1 MEEWGGEW
9 EEGAWDEPMRGMR
22 RGQLVYG
29 KKGQDY
35 RRKKEGTRV
44 QEEGTSGQEEGT
56 GGGDEGTCCPYIAVC
71 WE

>member
-1 MEEWGGEW
+1 MEELGGEW

-35 RRKKEGTRV
+35 CRRN
-44 QEEGTSGQEEGT
+44 EGT
-56 GGGDEGTCCPYIAVC
+56 GGGDRGRG
-71 WE
+71 